1 MKEQGY
7 WFYRYSGEAMAALIS
22 RYGLSSP
29 QPPPK
34 AIAEEATRYAGFLI
48 DVISAMEAGQP
59 TPKPL
64 KEP

>member
-1 MKEQGY
+1 MKDQQE
-7 WFYRYSGEAMAALIS
+7 WFYRYSGEAMAALIA

-29 QPPPK
+29 QPNAK

-48 DVISAMEAGQP
+48 DVITALEAGKP

-64 KEP
+64 GP